1 MKILISLGRN
11 LKKII
16 KFEKSE
22 NRKLQPKTTSS
33 NGEKDE
39 GIPLIKEDESH
50 QTKLSS
56 PLNEVKKR
64 KKKTMT
70 VV

>member
-1 MKILISLGRN
+1 MISLGRN

-22 NRKLQPKTTSS
+22 NRKLQPKATSS

-39 GIPLIKEDESH
+39 GYRIPLIKEDESH

>member
-1 MKILISLGRN
+1 MK
-11 LKKII
+11 
-16 KFEKSE
+16 

-39 GIPLIKEDESH
+39 GYRIPLIKEDESH

-64 KKKTMT
+64 KKKIMM